1 MSELSTY
8 DFFQPTSNGAIC
20 DESVRDN
27 IAGLLPKVG
36 LRERDN
42 LAGLLPKAAVA
53 GCRIALRMYS
63 YDLNRCGRTNLRI
76 SLARNSLMQGE
87 LTQRCALQLPQDD
100 LRGNY

>member
-8 DFFQPTSNGAIC
+8 DLFPPTSNGAIC

-27 IAGLLPKVG
+27 LAGLLPKVG
-36 LRERDN
+36 LRERDH
-42 LAGLLPKAAVA
+42 LTVA

-87 LTQRCALQLPQDD
+87 LTQRSDLQLPKDH

>member
-8 DFFQPTSNGAIC
+8 DLFPPTSNGAIC
-20 DESVRDN
+20 DESVLDN

-42 LAGLLPKAAVA
+42 LAVA

-63 YDLNRCGRTNLRI
+63 YDLNRGGRTNLRI
-76 SLARNSLMQGE
+76 SLARNSLMQRA
-87 LTQRCALQLPQDD
+87 LTQRSVLQHPQDN
-100 LRGNY
+100 LQGNY